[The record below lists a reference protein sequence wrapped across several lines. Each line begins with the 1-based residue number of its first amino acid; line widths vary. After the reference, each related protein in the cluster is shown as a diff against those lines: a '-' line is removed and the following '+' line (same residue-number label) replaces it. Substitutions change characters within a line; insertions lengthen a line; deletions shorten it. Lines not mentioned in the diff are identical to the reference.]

1 MNISCNNNLSN
12 IILIKKIISNIEL
25 SQIINPFHRN
35 VYNFLIVSIRDRTE
49 RLSPPLFTRE
59 NPFISENRL
68 PIPRSIA
75 PSLFTWNLLILDF
88 LYLPV
93 CPFVCLVDARYWRI
107 SASGTRISIINAAT
121 PTAEGAANEEGRE
134 CRVRNG
140 EVRKIDPPLTVDRII
155 LVEDVRTGRRGSGFV
170 IVGE

>member
-1 MNISCNNNLSN
+1 M
-12 IILIKKIISNIEL
+12 
-25 SQIINPFHRN
+25 PGHRDGLAIQPN
-35 VYNFLIVSIRDRTE
+35 DY
-49 RLSPPLFTRE
+49 PPQLFTE
-59 NPFISENRL
+59 TTTPFGIGRSFCQYL
-68 PIPRSIA
+68 GSIA

-121 PTAEGAANEEGRE
+121 PAAKGAAERGRRV
-134 CRVRNG
+134 CRVRKG
-140 EVRKIDPPLTVDRII
+140 EVRKIDPPFNGGQDHRC
-155 LVEDVRTGRRGSGFV
+155 RRRPYRSSSVQGFV